1 MPKLYLI
8 PLPLA
13 TDALATIPA
22 QVREVVAVVDVMLA
36 EELRTARRFISSLR
50 TGRKIEDIPFFQ
62 LDKKTPAPALAAFLK
77 TVAAEQTVGVMSE
90 AGCPGIADPGA
101 LAVQYAHRHG
111 WEVVPLVGPSS
122 IVLALMASGLN
133 GQGFTFHGYLPIERA
148 DREKAIRELD
158 RAARQ
163 AKKAQVFIE
172 TPFRNNQMLQS
183 LVQVLPPDTLLCVAT
198 DLTGAGQS
206 VRTQPVRDWKAAP
219 LPDIHKIPTVFIVQ

>member
-13 TDALATIPA
+13 TDALATIAP
-22 QVREVVAVVDVMLA
+22 QVREVVAMVDVVLA
-36 EELRTARRFISSLR
+36 EELRTARRYISSLR

-62 LDKKTPAPALAAFLK
+62 LDKKTPFAALAEFLK
-77 TVAAEQTVGVMSE
+77 TVPPDQTVGVMSE

-133 GQGFTFHGYLPIERA
+133 GQGFTFHGYLPIDRP
-148 DREKAIRELD
+148 DREKAIREVE
-158 RAARQ
+158 REARET
-163 AKKAQVFIE
+163 KKAQLFIE
-172 TPFRNNQMLQS
+172 TPFRNNQMFQS
-183 LVQVLPPDTLLCVAT
+183 LVQVLAPDTMLCVAT

-206 VRTQPVRDWKAAP
+206 VKTKKVREWKVGA
-219 LPDIHKIPTVFIVQ
+219 LPDIHKIPTVFILQ

>member
-1 MPKLYLI
+1 MPKLYLV

-13 TDALATIPA
+13 DGALPTIPE
-22 QVREVVAVVDVMLA
+22 QVREVVARVDIVLA

-62 LDKKTPAPALAAFLK
+62 LDKKTPFGAVAEFLK
-77 TVAAEQTVGVMSE
+77 TVQPDQTVGVMSE

-133 GQGFTFHGYLPIERA
+133 GQGFTFHGYLPIDRPERERA
-148 DREKAIRELD
+148 IRVVELE
-158 RAARQ
+158 AQ
-163 AKKAQVFIE
+163 ETKKAQLFIE

-183 LVQVLPPDTLLCVAT
+183 LVQILQPDTSLCVAT
-198 DLTGAGQS
+198 DLTGVGQS
-206 VRTQPVRDWKAAP
+206 IKTKKAREWKVGA
-219 LPDIHKIPTVFIVQ
+219 LPDIHKIPTVFILQ